1 MKHVQLML
9 LIAAKAAVSWKQKAS
24 LLCCVR
30 GAQCW
35 QWHLFAA
42 LPRQSWERVG
52 GTACHS

>member
-35 QWHLFAA
+35 QWYLFAA